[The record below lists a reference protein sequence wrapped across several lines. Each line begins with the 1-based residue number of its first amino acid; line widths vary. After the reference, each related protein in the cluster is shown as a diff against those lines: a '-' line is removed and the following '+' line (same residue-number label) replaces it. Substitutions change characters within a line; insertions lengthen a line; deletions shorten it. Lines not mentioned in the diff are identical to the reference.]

1 MIKTRPK
8 MGAAL
13 KAKIALE
20 ALRKQATV
28 NELAQR
34 HQMHPDRVHPWR
46 KQPLCGAP
54 SIRISGRMREP
65 HICATSRS
73 RTPRPGD

>member
-34 HQMHPDRVHPWR
+34 HQSNYS
-46 KQPLCGAP
+46 PLCGVVTRA
-54 SIRISGRMREP
+54 
-65 HICATSRS
+65 
-73 RTPRPGD
+73 